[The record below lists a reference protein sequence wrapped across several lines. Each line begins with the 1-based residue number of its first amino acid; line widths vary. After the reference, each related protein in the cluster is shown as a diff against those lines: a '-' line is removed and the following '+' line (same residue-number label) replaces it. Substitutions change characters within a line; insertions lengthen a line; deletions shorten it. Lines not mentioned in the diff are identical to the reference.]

1 MEMIKG
7 KKAYYFSL
15 DALMAIVII
24 FGVILFL
31 HPVSKAK
38 VPEIHLQDDIIS
50 TLSYITVQDYLSSNG
65 AGKSYIQ
72 SLINTKNI
80 TNLNQSLLELLVEL
94 DALEVDNGNAAKY
107 LAAKFF
113 ESDINYTNSIGLKFG
128 NSQIYPD
135 ISVANLDDLSSKKD
149 VWTSR
154 GFISGIMKPEAGGS
168 ITGFTAIARLTKKYN
183 SEYFYFGGF
192 AGQGNI
198 TAKMHYEGEIKQA
211 SVEAV
216 FSDGFNVYVNN
227 NFAGSFDKSIDD
239 KTPKKYSISTSKF
252 LEYFLNSL
260 IIVSLANLCIPWAL
274 DGESLT
280 GTTIVCS
287 P

>member
-168 ITGFTAIARLTKKYN
+168 I
-183 SEYFYFGGF
+183 
-192 AGQGNI
+192 
-198 TAKMHYEGEIKQA
+198 
-211 SVEAV
+211 
-216 FSDGFNVYVNN
+216 
-227 NFAGSFDKSIDD
+227 
-239 KTPKKYSISTSKF
+239 
-252 LEYFLNSL
+252 
-260 IIVSLANLCIPWAL
+260 
-274 DGESLT
+274 
-280 GTTIVCS
+280 
-287 P
+287 